1 MDILPWYRQP
11 WPWFLIAL
19 PGFAVVGSVITA
31 AIAMRGNDDVV
42 APDYYRRGL
51 AINQELERRQR
62 AAELGLTIEL
72 AATGAFTGDR
82 LTLRV
87 AGRSVVPPDAALRVY
102 LIDRNGATAALPMVF
117 ARTSASADGYEASY
131 SGVLPADLEIGR
143 YDGVARV
150 VVESST
156 WRLDTT
162 VDVSAI
168 VPAH

>member
-1 MDILPWYRQP
+1 MNVLPWYRQP

-19 PGFAVVGSVITA
+19 PGIAVVGSLITA
-31 AIAMRGNDDVV
+31 AIAIRGNDDVV

-62 AAELGLTIEL
+62 AADLGLQLEL
-72 AATGAFTGDR
+72 AATGVFAGDR
-82 LTLRV
+82 MTLRV

-102 LIDRNGATAALPMVF
+102 LIDRSGATPALPMVF
-117 ARTSASADGYEASY
+117 ARTGASADGHEATY

-143 YDGVARV
+143 SDGVARV

-156 WRLDTT
+156 WHLETT

-168 VPAH
+168 VPAR